1 LYRACQ
7 AWLPIL
13 LDLVKQAAGAVQP
26 AAAAAFGENDPRFYI
41 KVKRLPDMGSPADS
55 CVIRGVV
62 AKKNVAH
69 RRMRSAIAN
78 PAVLLLSGALEYQRV
93 ANKLSSFDTLLDQ
106 EREHLRLAVARIAA
120 CKCVRARGVCWQ

>member
-1 LYRACQ
+1 MRKALHEHYLCLRWC
-7 AWLPIL
+7 
-13 LDLVKQAAGAVQP
+13 VQ
-26 AAAAAFGENDPRFYI
+26 
-41 KVKRLPDMGSPADS
+41 VKRLPDVASPRDS
-55 CVIRGVV
+55 CVIKGVV

-69 RRMRSAIAN
+69 RRMRADIDN

-120 CKCVRARGVCWQ
+120 CK

>member
-1 LYRACQ
+1 MAMHIGPPLGRVAD
-7 AWLPIL
+7 AAS
-13 LDLVKQAAGAVQP
+13 LVLMCWVVCCAQ
-26 AAAAAFGENDPRFYI
+26 
-41 KVKRLPDMGSPADS
+41 VKRMPDVGSPHDS
-55 CVIRGVV
+55 CVVKGVV

-69 RRMRSAIAN
+69 RRMRTDIDN

-120 CKCVRARGVCWQ
+120 CK

>member
-1 LYRACQ
+1 MSLLCMLSASASMPLCH
-7 AWLPIL
+7 WLCC
-13 LDLVKQAAGAVQP
+13 VAAQ
-26 AAAAAFGENDPRFYI
+26 
-41 KVKRLPDMGSPADS
+41 VKRLPDVGAPDDS
-55 CVIRGVV
+55 CVVKGVV

-69 RRMRSAIAN
+69 RRMRTDIDD

-120 CKCVRARGVCWQ
+120 CK

>member
-1 LYRACQ
+1 MILAIALPLLYVLRRKGSWWAQQTGHIRCLLIQPLPPVVSVLACLQ
-7 AWLPIL
+7 
-13 LDLVKQAAGAVQP
+13 
-26 AAAAAFGENDPRFYI
+26 
-41 KVKRLPDMGSPADS
+41 VKRLPDVGSPADS
-55 CVIRGVV
+55 CVIKGVV

-69 RRMRSAIAN
+69 RRMRTDIDD

-120 CKCVRARGVCWQ
+120 CK

>member
-1 LYRACQ
+1 MLH
-7 AWLPIL
+7 
-13 LDLVKQAAGAVQP
+13 
-26 AAAAAFGENDPRFYI
+26 
-41 KVKRLPDMGSPADS
+41 
-55 CVIRGVV
+55 GVV

-69 RRMRSAIAN
+69 RRMRAAVDA

-120 CKCVRARGVCWQ
+120 YK

>member
-1 LYRACQ
+1 MSLSHGCN
-7 AWLPIL
+7 
-13 LDLVKQAAGAVQP
+13 AAPCSVLTVTHALRNLHLQ
-26 AAAAAFGENDPRFYI
+26 
-41 KVKRLPDMGSPADS
+41 VKRLPDVGSPADS
-55 CVIRGVV
+55 CVVKGVV

-69 RRMRSAIAN
+69 RRMRADVDD

-120 CKCVRARGVCWQ
+120 CK